1 MHLQEV
7 PYLEV
12 DLSAHASS
20 QHAESLRRHGIYGGM
35 QSRYLV
41 AGQRMQVIAYG
52 NRIEMIPE
60 QKIGNMRGF
69 LPGIDTEVV
78 REDDRL

>member
-1 MHLQEV
+1 VEAVKISPKFQVVIPKEV
-7 PYLEV
+7 RERL
-12 DLSAHASS
+12 H
-20 QHAESLRRHGIYGGM
+20 
-35 QSRYLV
+35 LV
-41 AGQRMQVIAYG
+41 AGQRMQVVAYG

-69 LPGIDTEVV
+69 LAGIDTEVV

>member
-1 MHLQEV
+1 MEAVKISPKFQVVIPKEV
-7 PYLEV
+7 RERL
-12 DLSAHASS
+12 H
-20 QHAESLRRHGIYGGM
+20 
-35 QSRYLV
+35 LV
-41 AGQRMQVIAYG
+41 AGQRMQVVAYG

-69 LPGIDTEVV
+69 LAGIDTGVV

>member
-1 MHLQEV
+1 MEAVKISPKFQVVIPRKVREHLHLV
-7 PYLEV
+7 P
-12 DLSAHASS
+12 
-20 QHAESLRRHGIYGGM
+20 
-35 QSRYLV
+35 
-41 AGQRMQVIAYG
+41 GQRMQIVVYG

-69 LPGIDTEVV
+69 LTGIDSTVA

>member
-1 MHLQEV
+1 MEAVKISPKFQVVIPKEV
-7 PYLEV
+7 RERL
-12 DLSAHASS
+12 H
-20 QHAESLRRHGIYGGM
+20 
-35 QSRYLV
+35 LV
-41 AGQRMQVIAYG
+41 AGQRMQVVAYG

-69 LPGIDTEVV
+69 LAGIDTEVG

>member
-1 MHLQEV
+1 MNAVKISPKFQVVIPKKVRERLH
-7 PYLEV
+7 
-12 DLSAHASS
+12 
-20 QHAESLRRHGIYGGM
+20 
-35 QSRYLV
+35 LV
-41 AGQRMQVIAYG
+41 AGQRMQIIAYG

-69 LPGIDTEVV
+69 LAGIDTEVM